1 MNGRTMASLTH
12 GHGIL
17 PRSNRNRSNIPSLA
31 DTETHLRAI
40 LESAP
45 FRKAPA
51 MSSLLEFLW
60 RQRGAGIS
68 EYAVAVEALGK
79 RPDFDPKTD
88 ATVRV
93 QVSRLRQKLKEFYD
107 AEGAEFGFQITVPL
121 GGHELD
127 IASNQPVA
135 ESRRPSKL
143 TLTLCVASVLAIAF
157 LALAIQNWSLRTRLE
172 SMEAERVKP
181 AFWQEFFH
189 NGKAGSIYL
198 PMPVFFE
205 WEGTTLKA
213 RDPLV
218 NDFADF
224 HRSKELS
231 ELTARWGQPKLL
243 QNYTVTSDTFAAFKL
258 VRYLRA
264 KGIDLMVGS
273 SADLSLEAFNDQNV
287 VLIGIPGT
295 SQHIKQ
301 LMEKLPFYSIPG
313 ESRFAYNRQPSS
325 GEPERWG
332 GASLSD
338 SRRTTYGI
346 LALLPGRAAGSRILM
361 LAGQESYALVSFL
374 ISPAS
379 LDLLAQS
386 LRTAGSPS
394 YYETVVESEIDGK
407 TVLSAKPVALRV
419 IPATN

>member
-1 MNGRTMASLTH
+1 MISASMASLTH
-12 GHGIL
+12 GPGIL
-17 PRSNRNRSNIPSLA
+17 PRSSRNGSNKPSAA
-31 DTETHLRAI
+31 DAEAHLRAV
-40 LESAP
+40 LDSAP

-79 RPDFDPKTD
+79 RPDFDPKID

-93 QVSRLRQKLKEFYD
+93 QISRLRQKLKEFYD
-107 AEGAEFGFQITVPL
+107 AEGAEFTFQITIPL

-127 IASNQPVA
+127 IAFNQPAA
-135 ESRRPSKL
+135 EPSRPSML
-143 TLTLCVASVLAIAF
+143 TLTLCAAGLLAAASLT
-157 LALAIQNWSLRTRLE
+157 LAIQNWSLRTRLE
-172 SMEAERVKP
+172 SFENERAKP
-181 AFWQEFFH
+181 AFWQAFFE
-189 NGKAGSIYL
+189 NGKAGNIYL

-218 NDFADF
+218 NDFVDF
-224 HRSKELS
+224 HRSRELS
-231 ELTARWGQPKLL
+231 ELTTRWGQPKLL

-264 KGIDLMVGS
+264 KGIELMVGS

-301 LMEKLPFYSIPG
+301 LMEKLPFYSVPG
-313 ESRFAYNRQPSS
+313 EGRFAYNRQPLA
-325 GEPERWG
+325 GEPARWG
-332 GASLSD
+332 GATLSD
-338 SRRTTYGI
+338 SRRTTYGAI
-346 LALLPGRAAGSRILM
+346 ALLPGRVAGSRILM
-361 LAGQESYALVSFL
+361 LAGQDSYALVSFL
-374 ISPAS
+374 ISPTS
-379 LDLLAQS
+379 LDLLDQA
-386 LRTAGSPS
+386 LRGSGSPA
-394 YYETVVESEIDGK
+394 YYQTVVESEIDGK
-407 TVLSAKPVALRV
+407 TVLRAKPVAVRA
-419 IPATN
+419 IAASH